1 MFYASSRR
9 TENNPKTAAAMR
21 AQRLRE
27 EARKGQV
34 APKLAPPVE
43 VASVVI
49 TEPAPPKK
57 TRPKKLRNSISD
69 EVILNRVN
77 RKWVRFVGE
86 VAKVGILPVADLYRP
101 DLVTIIRR
109 ICSAFGVS
117 QRDVLSRS
125 RRSDL
130 ILARQAIYYW
140 AFRLTPLGSTEIGLK
155 LGGRDHS
162 TIIYGVRNYREKRQH
177 AGRFLR
183 PVRRKR

>member
-9 TENNPKTAAAMR
+9 TESNPITAAAMR

-27 EARKGQV
+27 EARKAPV
-34 APKLAPPVE
+34 VPKLAPPVE
-43 VASVVI
+43 VAPVVNAEAASPEKMA
-49 TEPAPPKK
+49 TKK
-57 TRPKKLRNSISD
+57 VRNAISD
-69 EVILNRVN
+69 EVILHRVN
-77 RKWVRFVGE
+77 RKWVRFSGE
-86 VAKVGILPVADLYRP
+86 VASANVLPVADLYRP
-101 DLVTIIRR
+101 DLNTIIRR
-109 ICSAFGVS
+109 ICRALRVS

-125 RRSDL
+125 RRYDL

-140 AFRLTPLGSTEIGLK
+140 AFRLTPLGCTEIGFK

-162 TIIYGVRNYREKRQH
+162 TIIYGVSHYREKRQH